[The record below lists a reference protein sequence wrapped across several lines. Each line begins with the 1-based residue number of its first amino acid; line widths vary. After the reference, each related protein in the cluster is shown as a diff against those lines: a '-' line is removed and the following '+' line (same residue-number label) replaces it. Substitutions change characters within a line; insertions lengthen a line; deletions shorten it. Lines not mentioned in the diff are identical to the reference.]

1 MNMDVKINNYSN
13 YVNAYTVQNADFEA
27 QTKEVDSKSKE
38 EQITE
43 KSGYDKKELDRAVNK
58 LNKFLEDEN
67 THAEYS
73 RHKDLGTLMVKIVDD
88 KNDKVLLEAP
98 PEKVLDMVASLCKAV
113 GIIDKKV

>member
-1 MNMDVKINNYSN
+1 MDVKINNYSN
-13 YVNAYTVQNADFEA
+13 YVNAYTTQDDNVDF
-27 QTKEVDSKSKE
+27 QTVNTDKNSKE
-38 EQITE
+38 G
-43 KSGYDKKELDRAVNK
+43 KSFENNSYDKKELDKAVNK
-58 LNKFLEDEN
+58 LNKFLEDED

-98 PEKVLDMVASLCKAV
+98 PEKVLDMVASLCKAI

>member
-1 MNMDVKINNYSN
+1 MSDCKITPTDLTVANSN
-13 YVNAYTVQNADFEA
+13 LAYTASLLAGEGHSVQISYNN
-27 QTKEVDSKSKE
+27 S
-38 EQITE
+38 
-43 KSGYDKKELDRAVNK
+43 YDKKELDKAVNK
-58 LNKFLEDEN
+58 LNKFLEDED

-113 GIIDKKV
+113 GIIDKKVWFMCV